1 MHQEVS
7 QRAITLPAQLR
18 DEERPDL
25 GSFSRNHLQSA
36 LHPVPWLQASCRG
49 GRAHGDTAAACEMQE
64 MAWSDIA
71 TCNTATGIRR
81 KGAKCGSTGNVAR
94 ALLPNFSMSTPA
106 ESVPPEQRRRPAQRL
121 KRFLL
126 GGPKDLQDPH
136 LFRHISLIAF
146 LAWVGLGADGL
157 SSSAYGPEEAFKN
170 LGEHTYLAVFL
181 AAATAFTVLII
192 AAAYS
197 RVIEHFPFG
206 GGGYVVATRLLGPRA
221 GVVSG
226 CALIV
231 DYVLTISISIAAGGD
246 AVFSVLPDG
255 ARWANL
261 IIVGVPLKL
270 HVELSGV
277 LILVLLNLRGVKESV
292 TALMPIFL
300 IFLVTHAVIIGT
312 GIGLHLGRAHEVVQ
326 EVSAGLSRGM
336 STLGLGGLLLLFV
349 RAYSLGGGTYTGIE
363 AVSNGL
369 QIMREPRV
377 QTGKRTM
384 AYMAI
389 SLAVTAAGIILC
401 YLLLD
406 VRYLDPDH
414 TMNSLLAGKV
424 AGHVQLLGLPVGKW
438 FVFITLLSEALLLFV
453 AAQAGFIDGP
463 RVMANM
469 AHDSWF
475 PHRFSA
481 LSDRL
486 TMQNGVLLMGGA
498 GLVMLLYTGGRVDA
512 LVVMYSINVFLTFSL
527 TQVAMIRYW
536 VKRETRHKLPDWK
549 SHVWI
554 HLVGGALC
562 IVILTITVAE
572 KFREGGWLT
581 VLATSALI
589 ALCMAIRRHYA
600 GVFGRLKRLDQ
611 ILDALPSQAVA
622 KRSLDPKKPTAVMLV
637 GGYSG
642 LGIHSLLTVLKL
654 FPRYFQNI
662 LFVTV
667 GVVDSATFQGVEEV
681 DRVREQAEEGLKKY
695 VDQAERMGLPADSRL
710 AMGTEAVAESVRVA
724 SEIAQ
729 EFPRAIF
736 FAGKLIFERERW
748 FDRFLH
754 NETAYAMQRRLQFAG
769 LQMVVLPVRVLE

>member
-1 MHQEVS
+1 MSTGEPS
-7 QRAITLPAQLR
+7 AFP
-18 DEERPDL
+18 EPERPL
-25 GSFSRNHLQSA
+25 R
-36 LHPVPWLQASCRG
+36 
-49 GRAHGDTAAACEMQE
+49 
-64 MAWSDIA
+64 
-71 TCNTATGIRR
+71 
-81 KGAKCGSTGNVAR
+81 
-94 ALLPNFSMSTPA
+94 PNRT
-106 ESVPPEQRRRPAQRL
+106 QRVKRL
-121 KRFLL
+121 LL
-126 GGPKDLQDPH
+126 GRPKNLQDPH

-181 AAATAFTVLII
+181 AAATAFTVMII

-206 GGGYVVATRLLGPRA
+206 GGGYIVASRLLGPRL

-255 ARWANL
+255 GHLANV
-261 IIVGVPLKL
+261 IIVGLPLKL
-270 HVELSGV
+270 HVELAGTLV
-277 LILVLLNLRGVKESV
+277 LLLLNLRGVKESV
-292 TALMPIFL
+292 KTLMPIFL
-300 IFLVTHAVIIGT
+300 TFLLTHAVIIVA
-312 GIGLHLGRAHEVVQ
+312 GIAANLGRAHEVAH
-326 EVSAGLSRGM
+326 EVSAGLSHGM
-336 STLGLGGLLLLFV
+336 STLGLGGLALLFL

-384 AYMAI
+384 TYMAL
-389 SLAVTAAGIILC
+389 SLAATASGIVLC

-406 VRYLDPDH
+406 VHYLDPDH
-414 TMNSLLAGKV
+414 TMNSLLAAKV
-424 AGHVQLLGLPVGKW
+424 AGNVQLAGLPVGKW
-438 FVFITLLSEALLLFV
+438 FVFIALLSEALLLFV

-481 LSDRL
+481 LSERL
-486 TMQNGVLLMGGA
+486 TMQNGVVLMGGA
-498 GLVMLLYTGGRVDA
+498 GLLMLFYTRGAVDA

-527 TQVAMIRYW
+527 TEMGMIRYW
-536 VKRETRHKLPDWK
+536 LKRETRAKHPDWK
-549 SHVWI
+549 SSIWI
-554 HLVGGALC
+554 HLVGGTLC
-562 IVILTITVAE
+562 VTILIITISE

-581 VLATSALI
+581 VVATSALI
-589 ALCMAIRRHYA
+589 ALCIAIKRHYL
-600 GVFGRLKRLDQ
+600 GVFSRLKRLDQ
-611 ILDALPSQAVA
+611 ILEALPSAPVA
-622 KRSLDPKKPTAVMLV
+622 AKPLDPKRATAVLLV
-637 GGYSG
+637 SGYSG

-654 FPRYFQNI
+654 FPNHFRNV
-662 LFVTV
+662 LFLSV

-681 DRVREQAEEGLKKY
+681 DRVREAVEEGLKKY
-695 VDQAERMGLPADSRL
+695 VEQAQQIGLPADYRFT
-710 AMGTEAVAESVRVA
+710 MGTEVVAETVRMA
-724 SEIAQ
+724 GEIAR

-754 NETAYAMQRRLQFAG
+754 NETAYALQRRLQFSG

>member
-1 MHQEVS
+1 MRRSES
-7 QRAITLPAQLR
+7 LP
-18 DEERPDL
+18 EEPE
-25 GSFSRNHLQSA
+25 
-36 LHPVPWLQASCRG
+36 PV
-49 GRAHGDTAAACEMQE
+49 
-64 MAWSDIA
+64 
-71 TCNTATGIRR
+71 
-81 KGAKCGSTGNVAR
+81 
-94 ALLPNFSMSTPA
+94 
-106 ESVPPEQRRRPAQRL
+106 RPALEPPPTSGQRL
-121 KRFLL
+121 KRLLL
-126 GGPKDLQDPH
+126 GGPKDLEDPH
-136 LFRHISLIAF
+136 LFRHISLVAF

-181 AAATAFTVLII
+181 AAATALTVLII
-192 AAAYS
+192 SAAYS

-206 GGGYVVATRLLGPRA
+206 GGGYVVASRLIGPRA

-246 AVFSVLPDG
+246 AIFSVIPDG

-261 IIVGVPLKL
+261 NVLGLPLKL
-270 HVELSGV
+270 HVELFGV
-277 LILVLLNLRGVKESV
+277 FLLVVLNLRGVKESV
-292 TALMPIFL
+292 KVLTPIFL
-300 IFLVTHAVIIGT
+300 VFLITHAIVIVA
-312 GIGLHLGRAHEVVQ
+312 GIALNLGRAHVVAR
-326 EVSAGLSRGM
+326 EVSAGVSQGM
-336 STLGLGGLLLLFV
+336 STLGASGLALLFL

-384 AYMAI
+384 RYMAV
-389 SLAVTAAGIILC
+389 SLAVTASGIILC

-406 VRYLDPDH
+406 VRYVDPDH
-414 TMNSLLAGKV
+414 TMNSLLAAKV
-424 AGHVQLLGLPVGKW
+424 AGGLHLGGSW
-438 FVFITLLSEALLLFV
+438 FVFVTLLSEALLLFV

-475 PHRFSA
+475 PRRFAA
-481 LSDRL
+481 LSERF

-498 GLVMLLYTGGRVDA
+498 GFFMLLKTHGAVDA

-527 TQVAMIRYW
+527 TQIGMIRYW
-536 VKRETRHKLPDWK
+536 FSRETRAKQPDWK

-554 HLVGGALC
+554 HLVGGLLC
-562 IVILTITVAE
+562 VTILAVTVAE
-572 KFREGGWLT
+572 KFGEGGWLT
-581 VLATSALI
+581 VVATGALI
-589 ALCMAIRRHYA
+589 VLCLVIKRHYD
-600 GVFGRLKRLDQ
+600 GVSQRLRRLDK
-611 ILDALPSQAVA
+611 ILEALPMQQVA
-622 KRSLDPKKPTAVMLV
+622 TRPVQRDKPTAVLLV

-654 FPRYFQNI
+654 FPRYFQNVV
-662 LFVTV
+662 FMTV

-681 DRVREQAEEGLKKY
+681 DRVRQDAEEALRKY
-695 VDQAERMGLPADSRL
+695 VDQAQRMGLPSEGRAS
-710 AMGTEAVAESVRVA
+710 MGTEAV
-724 SEIAQ
+724 SECLRLAQQIAI
-729 EFPRAIF
+729 EYPRAIF

-754 NETAYAMQRRLQFAG
+754 NETAFAIQRRAQFAG
-769 LQMVVLPVRVLE
+769 LPMVVLPVRVLE

>member
-1 MHQEVS
+1 
-7 QRAITLPAQLR
+7 
-18 DEERPDL
+18 
-25 GSFSRNHLQSA
+25 
-36 LHPVPWLQASCRG
+36 
-49 GRAHGDTAAACEMQE
+49 
-64 MAWSDIA
+64 
-71 TCNTATGIRR
+71 
-81 KGAKCGSTGNVAR
+81 
-94 ALLPNFSMSTPA
+94 MSTTAPS
-106 ESVPPEQRRRPAQRL
+106 ESPEPQFRPGRGQRL

-192 AAAYS
+192 AASYS

-206 GGGYVVATRLLGPRA
+206 GGGYVVASRLLGPRA

-246 AVFSVLPDG
+246 AIFSVLPDG

-261 IIVGVPLKL
+261 LIVGIPLKL
-270 HVELSGV
+270 HVELAAV
-277 LILVLLNLRGVKESV
+277 LLLVLLNLRGVKESV
-292 TALMPIFL
+292 TVLMPIFL
-300 IFLVTHAVIIGT
+300 VFLVTHAVVIAT
-312 GIGLHLGRAHEVVQ
+312 GIGLHLGRAREVVT
-326 EVSAGLSRGM
+326 EMSTGLSHGI
-336 STLGLGGLLLLFV
+336 STLGFGGLALLFV

-377 QTGKRTM
+377 RTGKRTM

-389 SLAVTAAGIILC
+389 SLALTASGIILC

-406 VRYLDPDH
+406 VHYADPDH
-414 TMNSLLAGKV
+414 TMNSLLAVKL
-424 AGHVQLLGLPVGKW
+424 AGNVQILGLPVGKW
-438 FVFITLLSEALLLFV
+438 FVFVTLLSEALLLFV

-498 GLVMLLYTGGRVDA
+498 GLAMLIYTRGRVDA

-527 TQVAMIRYW
+527 TQIAMIRYW
-536 VKRETRHKLPDWK
+536 LQRETRRKQPDWK
-549 SHVWI
+549 SHIWI

-572 KFREGGWLT
+572 KFAEGGWLT
-581 VLATSALI
+581 MVATGALI

-600 GVFGRLKRLDQ
+600 DVFARLKRLDQ
-611 ILDALPSQAVA
+611 ILGALPSQPVP
-622 KRSLDPKKPTAVMLV
+622 KRSLDKNKPTAVMFV

-642 LGIHSLLTVLKL
+642 LGIHSLLTVVKL
-654 FPRYFQNI
+654 FPRYFQNVMF
-662 LFVTV
+662 LTV

-695 VDQAERMGLPADSRL
+695 VEQAERMGLPADYRL
-710 AMGTEAVAESVRVA
+710 GMGTEAVAECVRVA
-724 SEIAQ
+724 GEIAR
-729 EFPRAIF
+729 EYPRAIF

-754 NETAYAMQRRLQFAG
+754 NETAYAMQQRLQFAG